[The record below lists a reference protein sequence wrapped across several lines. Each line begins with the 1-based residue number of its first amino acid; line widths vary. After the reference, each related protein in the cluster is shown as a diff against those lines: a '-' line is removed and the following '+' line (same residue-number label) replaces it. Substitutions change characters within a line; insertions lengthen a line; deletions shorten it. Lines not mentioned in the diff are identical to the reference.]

1 MVSQFMDAKQ
11 TAEYLNVSL
20 SWLYREAAGVGLVA
34 YRFGQG
40 RNAKLQFK
48 VSEVQAWIKQQRTYM

>member
-1 MVSQFMDAKQ
+1 MAPQFMDARQ

-34 YRFGQG
+34 YRFGRG
-40 RNAKLQFK
+40 RNAKIRFK
-48 VSEVQAWIKQQRTYM
+48 VSEVRAWTRQQRTG

>member
-1 MVSQFMDAKQ
+1 MAAQFMDAKE
-11 TAEYLNVSL
+11 TAEYLNVSV
-20 SWLYREAAGVGLVA
+20 SWLYREAPKAGLLA

-48 VSEVQAWIKQQRTYM
+48 LSEVQAWIKHHRLSG